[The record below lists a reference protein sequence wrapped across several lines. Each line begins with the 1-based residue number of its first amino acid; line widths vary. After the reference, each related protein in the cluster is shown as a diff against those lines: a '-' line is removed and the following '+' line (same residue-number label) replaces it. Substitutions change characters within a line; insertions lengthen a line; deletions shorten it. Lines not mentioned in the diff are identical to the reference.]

1 MMEKWVIEAKKADFQ
16 RLAEIFQ
23 MDPVIIRLMVNRGI
37 SNEEKIRQ
45 YLYGN
50 LTDLHNPHLMKDMD
64 KGVAAILAA
73 IEKGQK
79 IVVASD
85 FDVDGIFAGMVLLT
99 GLERLG
105 ADARIKTPHRT
116 LEGYGLNLRI
126 VEEAYQEGAGLLI
139 TCDNGI
145 AAFEAL
151 ERAWELG
158 LPVVVTDH
166 HEVAYES
173 LEDGTRRY
181 LLPKADAIINPKQP
195 DCPYPFHEL
204 CGAAVAF
211 KLVQILYEEKGI
223 SLEELDPLL
232 EYTAIATV
240 ADVMDLMEENRIL
253 VKEGL
258 KRLARTRNIG
268 LQALM
273 QVNQLDPKNIS
284 AYHIGFILGPCF
296 NAAGRL
302 ETVEQ
307 AFQLLRCTNA
317 KEAYRLAVALKELND
332 SRKGMTRKG
341 VEHAIW
347 QIEGADWKQDPILVV
362 ALEDCHESLAGI
374 IAGRLR
380 ERYYRPVIVLT
391 AVEDG
396 YKGSGRS
403 IEAYH
408 MFEGLQACRPLLTR
422 FGGHAMAAGLSLS
435 RENLPLLRERLNRDA
450 HLTEADLT
458 PVVRIDVPMPLQY
471 IREDL
476 ILQLEYLEPFGKGN
490 RKPLFAEK
498 DFRIRKAAII
508 GKNQNVLK
516 MRIANSAGTLM
527 DALYFGD
534 VQEFGESAIR
544 EYGEEMWQRAFSG
557 EDNGMQASF
566 AYYPSINEYKG
577 NKTLQVIIQNYR
589 IQEAL

>member
-1 MMEKWVIEAKKADFQ
+1 
-16 RLAEIFQ
+16 
-23 MDPVIIRLMVNRGI
+23 
-37 SNEEKIRQ
+37 
-45 YLYGN
+45 
-50 LTDLHNPHLMKDMD
+50 
-64 KGVAAILAA
+64 
-73 IEKGQK
+73 
-79 IVVASD
+79 
-85 FDVDGIFAGMVLLT
+85 
-99 GLERLG
+99 
-105 ADARIKTPHRT
+105 
-116 LEGYGLNLRI
+116 
-126 VEEAYQEGAGLLI
+126 
-139 TCDNGI
+139 
-145 AAFEAL
+145 
-151 ERAWELG
+151 
-158 LPVVVTDH
+158 
-166 HEVAYES
+166 
-173 LEDGTRRY
+173 
-181 LLPKADAIINPKQP
+181 
-195 DCPYPFHEL
+195 
-204 CGAAVAF
+204 
-211 KLVQILYEEKGI
+211 
-223 SLEELDPLL
+223 
-232 EYTAIATV
+232 
-240 ADVMDLMEENRIL
+240 
-253 VKEGL
+253 
-258 KRLARTRNIG
+258 
-268 LQALM
+268 
-273 QVNQLDPKNIS
+273 
-284 AYHIGFILGPCF
+284 
-296 NAAGRL
+296 
-302 ETVEQ
+302 
-307 AFQLLRCTNA
+307 
-317 KEAYRLAVALKELND
+317 LKELND
-332 SRKGMTRKG
+332 SRKDMTRKG

-471 IREDL
+471 LREDL

-516 MRIANSAGTLM
+516 MRIANSAGILM